1 MNGLKWEAG
10 LRLIAP
16 NAKNNFKTLFMKNII
31 IIILIIV
38 VFLGGISIGYLLTRP
53 QHAIFKNEIS
63 SEIILQNL
71 QNKGF
76 LVTEDYV
83 INQRVEIKKTSDVL
97 WKDIIWGQKITA
109 TAVMKVSMGVDL
121 SKLTKDEV
129 MLSGDKVRIKL
140 PALEVQS
147 VELVSDINLD
157 NEQGIL
163 KRLLDNDNGYNQ
175 ALVQLK
181 EEAKKSAQSPE
192 VVKKAGDNAKA
203 EIEKF
208 IKLIVPQLN
217 VEFAE

>member
-1 MNGLKWEAG
+1 
-10 LRLIAP
+10 
-16 NAKNNFKTLFMKNII
+16 MKNII